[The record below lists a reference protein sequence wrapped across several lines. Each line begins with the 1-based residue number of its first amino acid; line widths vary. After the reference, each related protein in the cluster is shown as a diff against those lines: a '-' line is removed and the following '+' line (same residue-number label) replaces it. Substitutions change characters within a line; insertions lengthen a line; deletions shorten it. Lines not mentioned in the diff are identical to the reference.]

1 MKGLSMRVIIT
12 GGTGLIGREL
22 SQLISADGHDVIVFS
37 RNPGKAV
44 GMPTV
49 VRVEEWNTENIDNWG
64 ALVDGAD
71 AIINLAGAGI
81 ADGRWSRERKQLI
94 SDSRLDAGNILVEA
108 IQAAEKKPTTFIQAS
123 AVGYYGTTNND
134 HELTEESLSGN
145 DFLAKVCFDWELST
159 APIERMG
166 IRRVLL
172 RTGIVLSNEGGAFPR
187 MVLPFK
193 MYAGGPLG
201 DGEQWLPWIHHED
214 QAAAIYFL
222 LKNEEANGPF
232 NLSAPEPLINREFSQ
247 AIGRA
252 MGRPSFMPAPA
263 IALKLAL
270 GEMSTLVLDGQRA
283 VPSKLIELGY
293 TFKYP
298 TAEVA
303 LTELLDQTE

>member
-1 MKGLSMRVIIT
+1 MRVIIT